1 MAGSRNRLWLGGRHP
16 ALPNLKR
23 SLRRDYRGEKSLAH
37 LEQIRLTP
45 FGLFK
50 ATQITPNATNDKP
63 GHRWLWKVGDAM
75 ATKVVAGPLRP
86 KLRHCLLAANGIP
99 AIGQ

>member
-23 SLRRDYRGEKSLAH
+23 SLRRAYRGEKSLAH

-45 FGLFK
+45 F
-50 ATQITPNATNDKP
+50 
-63 GHRWLWKVGDAM
+63 VGYSR
-75 ATKVVAGPLRP
+75 RP
-86 KLRHCLLAANGIP
+86 KFGRYTERNER
-99 AIGQ
+99 